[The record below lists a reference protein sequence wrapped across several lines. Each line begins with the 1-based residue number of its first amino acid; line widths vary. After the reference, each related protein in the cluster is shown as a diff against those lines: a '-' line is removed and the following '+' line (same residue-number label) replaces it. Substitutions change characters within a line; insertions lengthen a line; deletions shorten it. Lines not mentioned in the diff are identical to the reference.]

1 MTESEEINIK
11 LTKDEA
17 LVLFEFIS
25 RFNET
30 EHKELFQDQSE
41 QKMMWLIEGQL
52 QKILVEP
59 FRPDYKEIIDNA
71 RNNIRDEE

>member
-11 LTKDEA
+11 LTIDEA

>member
-25 RFNET
+25 RFNES

-52 QKILVEP
+52 QKILAEP

>member
-1 MTESEEINIK
+1 MTDKNEINIR

-30 EHKELFQDQSE
+30 SHKELFHDQSE
-41 QKMMWLIEGQL
+41 EKMMWLIEGQL

-59 FRPDYKEIIDNA
+59 FIPNYIDIINEA
-71 RNNIRDEE
+71 RNKLRDKE

>member
-1 MTESEEINIK
+1 MTEKEELNIR

-17 LVLFEFIS
+17 LVLFEFVS
-25 RFNET
+25 RLNET

-59 FRPDYKEIIDNA
+59 FRPDYKDIIDNA
-71 RNNIRDEE
+71 RNKIRDEE

>member
-1 MTESEEINIK
+1 MAKSEEINIK
-11 LTKDEA
+11 LSKDEA
-17 LVLFEFIS
+17 LVLFEFVS

-30 EHKELFQDQSE
+30 EHKDLFQDQSE

-71 RNNIRDEE
+71 RNSIRTQK